1 MDIHL
6 WLTFFGA
13 SLLISISPGAGAI
26 TTISN
31 GIRYGLKDTL
41 PGIAG
46 LQLGYAM
53 QVIIVG
59 VGLGALLASSVVA
72 FQVVKWLG
80 IGYLVYLGYKK
91 FTEQPQAIEF
101 GQNAKQSAKKQFFA
115 AALIN
120 LTNPKV
126 TVFLVAFFPQ
136 FLDVKGDL
144 LSQYLILG
152 STVVLADCLVMLG
165 YAILASRLSNALNNQ
180 AQQRIQNKLFG
191 GLYMGVAGVM
201 AAA

>member
-13 SLLISISPGAGAI
+13 SLLISVSPGAGAI

-41 PGIAG
+41 PGIGG

-101 GQNAKQSAKKQFFA
+101 GQSAKQSAKKQFFA

-136 FLDVKGDL
+136 FLDLNGDL
-144 LSQYLILG
+144 LRQYLILG

-165 YAILASRLSNALNNQ
+165 YAILASRLSNVLNNQ

-191 GLYMGVAGVM
+191 GLYMGVASVM